1 MQRMSDSARAPTEVR
16 ITHVFDAPREAV
28 FAAWTD
34 PDQVAKWWAPDG
46 FEIPPESVEIE
57 PRVGGR
63 FDLVMVESGGPGRF
77 PYRSEILEISE
88 PELIV
93 LGGEAIPEAGIE
105 ETVTR
110 VAFEADGGRTHMTI
124 TSGPYTDEMR
134 GNAEAGWVD
143 LIANLE
149 KLLAA

>member
-1 MQRMSDSARAPTEVR
+1 MSDSIQAVGEVQ

-34 PDQVAKWWAPDG
+34 SAQVARWWAPDG
-46 FEIPPESVEIE
+46 FVVPQESVQIE

-63 FDLVMVESGGPGRF
+63 FDLTMVGAAGAGRF
-77 PYRSEILEISE
+77 PDRSEIIEISE

-93 LGGEAIPEAGIE
+93 LKAEAIPDAGIE

-110 VAFEADGGRTHMTI
+110 LELEAEGGRTRMNV
-124 TSGPYTDEMR
+124 TSGPYPEEMR
-134 GNAEAGWVD
+134 GNAEAGWIDV
-143 LIANLE
+143 IANLE
-149 KLLAA
+149 RLLARS

>member
-1 MQRMSDSARAPTEVR
+1 VSDPTQTGGEVR

-34 PDQVAKWWAPDG
+34 AEQVARWWAPDG

-57 PRVGGR
+57 PKIGGR
-63 FDLVMVESGGPGRF
+63 FHLEMVQSDHGARF
-77 PYRSEILEISE
+77 PYRCEIVEISE

-93 LGGEAIPEAGIE
+93 LKAEAIPEAGIAD
-105 ETVTR
+105 TVTR
-110 VAFEADGGRTHMTI
+110 VVFEEDGGRTRMTV
-124 TSGPYTDEMR
+124 TSGPYTEEMR
-134 GNAEAGWVD
+134 GNAEAGWYD

-149 KLLAA
+149 RLLPTP